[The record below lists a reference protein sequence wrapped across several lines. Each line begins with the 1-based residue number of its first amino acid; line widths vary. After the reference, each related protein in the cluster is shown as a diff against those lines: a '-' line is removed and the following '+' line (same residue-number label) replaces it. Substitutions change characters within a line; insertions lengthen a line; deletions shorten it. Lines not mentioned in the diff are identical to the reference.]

1 MYWKMEGG
9 AVIFQN
15 FDINYIKMV
24 LSGDDKKLQKSFFN
38 LLELNHMQ
46 CDTDDMIRS
55 LSVKADDFTGTSAR
69 LHDVSSLLL
78 RRRQLMEEQKKEI
91 QCEMWRLMEEE
102 ETVRRIWA
110 CYRGLEG
117 EEFQIV
123 RALYAERQLY
133 SAVERESGMSHGTF
147 EKKRAAAIRKIQS
160 LYHSELDNLAI
171 ITKKYKTDHQNSQK
185 KVRAV

>member
-24 LSGDDKKLQKSFFN
+24 LSGYDKKLQEIEER

-110 CYRGLEG
+110 L
-117 EEFQIV
+117 
-123 RALYAERQLY
+123 
-133 SAVERESGMSHGTF
+133 
-147 EKKRAAAIRKIQS
+147 S
-160 LYHSELDNLAI
+160 LIHI
-171 ITKKYKTDHQNSQK
+171 
-185 KVRAV
+185 